1 MLRTHAPSEH
11 DTAATTKADDV
22 AVNVQTAPEDQPLLA
37 QDEQDKDNQKKPVK
51 AKKAAVAAAPP
62 TKVLFLDGV
71 RGLAALLVVTQHS
84 HDFVLYNKTVSSQ
97 PNYYCRLFSRFGL
110 LCMLTTVSYQLVE
123 YPSQLLA
130 QRITKALNEQET
142 KGSGGMT
149 VFWGEWANPSKVL
162 AQRLAAVQEAKA
174 SGKWMQLLGL
184 KKATPVKKE
193 QPHES
198 AA

>member
-62 TKVLFLDGV
+62 TKVLFLDG
-71 RGLAALLVVTQHS
+71 
-84 HDFVLYNKTVSSQ
+84 
-97 PNYYCRLFSRFGL
+97 
-110 LCMLTTVSYQLVE
+110 LVE